1 MSRPVRLQLNEG
13 SVTTMWREVPN
24 FEHGTL
30 CRVFHLD
37 PATFSFDLPASVRG
51 DGRVGAG
58 SNDRRRQIEGYVL
71 RHGRPVGIIHV
82 AREGERFRDLD
93 PTNRDDQLTLRQTA

>member
-1 MSRPVRLQLNEG
+1 MIPVRVTLNEG
-13 SVTTMWREVPN
+13 ASTSFWREVRDL
-24 FEHGTL
+24 EHSTL
-30 CRVFHLD
+30 CRAFNLD
-37 PATFSFDLPASVRG
+37 PVSFSFDLPASVRG

-71 RHGRPVGIIHV
+71 RHGQPVGTIHV

-93 PTNRDDQLTLRQTA
+93 PTNRADQFTLRQTT